1 MPDDPGSGPDAERPI
16 LFLSYARGD
25 RARAQKLAAALQKVG
40 FQVWWDALIEGGAQF
55 ANSIS
60 EALDRADAVI
70 VLWSQSS
77 VESDWVRDEAAIGR
91 DRHRLVPLSLDG
103 SKPPLG
109 FRQYQAIRLDE
120 WNGGADAPE
129 IAAIARA
136 VGGVSHS
143 PIPELPAHRPDLP
156 AHGAISRRT
165 LIEAGVAAGALAATG
180 AVGWAF
186 RDEIFGGEPDPSIAV
201 LPFKNLG
208 ADDGQAYFTE
218 GLTEEVRAALRRI
231 KGLKVLAGTSSE
243 AASEEKA
250 DARTIARKLHVA
262 WLLEGSAQLDADK
275 VRVGVDLTD
284 GKTGFSKWSTKVDRR
299 LTDIFALQSE
309 IAGLVAQ
316 AMSARVVTAE
326 PPRGGTRNIKAYEH
340 FLRGRSLFN
349 LGKDEPTDRAALAQY
364 DAALAEDPR
373 FALAQAARSRVIAA
387 IAIEYAPASQ
397 LKGLY
402 DEAIDAAQR
411 AIDIEPKLAEAQ
423 LAMGFALYTGRL
435 DVAGARPFYDRAFA
449 LANGNADILLLFALY
464 CSRAGR
470 AADAQAA
477 IAQALA
483 LDPLNP
489 RTHRASGSIEYAAR
503 HYQAALAPLERALA
517 LNPNLSNAHSLIGY
531 CKMQLG
537 DLPGA
542 AAAFEAEPHVIF
554 RLSGLAIVHRKM
566 GDEARA
572 RREFAGLV
580 KEGGDAALYQQA
592 QVLAQWGDAN
602 RAIAAL
608 EKARAVGDSGL
619 IYFATDP
626 MLDPIRGQPG
636 FARLRQEMRLG

>member
-1 MPDDPGSGPDAERPI
+1 MSEEARSPSETKQPI
-16 LFLSYARGD
+16 LFLSYARDD
-25 RARAQKLAAALQKVG
+25 RARAQKLAAALQQAG

-70 VLWSQSS
+70 VLWSQRS

-109 FRQYQAIRLDE
+109 FRQYQAIRLDR
-120 WNGGADAPE
+120 WNGNADASE

-136 VGGVSHS
+136 VSGVAHT
-143 PIPELPAHRPDLP
+143 PIPDLP
-156 AHGAISRRT
+156 ARRRVSRRS
-165 LIEAGVAAGALAATG
+165 LLAGAAGAGTLAAAG
-180 AVGWAF
+180 GLGWLLK
-186 RDEIFGGEPDPSIAV
+186 DELLGGEPDPSIAV

-231 KGLKVLAGTSSE
+231 AGLKVLAGTSSE

-250 DARTIARKLHVA
+250 DARAIARKLHVA

-275 VRVGVDLTD
+275 VRIAVDLTD
-284 GKTGFSKWSTKVDRR
+284 GKTGFSKWSTKVDRQ

-326 PPRGGTRNIKAYEH
+326 PPRGGTRNVKAYEH

-364 DAALAEDPR
+364 DAALADDPR
-373 FALAQAARSRVIAA
+373 FALAHAARSRVIAA

-397 LKGLY
+397 LKALY
-402 DEAIDAAQR
+402 GEAIRAAQR

-435 DVAGARPFYDRAFA
+435 DVAGARPFYDRAYA

-503 HYQAALAPLERALA
+503 HYRAALAPLERALA
-517 LNPNLSNAHSLIGY
+517 LNPSLSNAHSLIGY
-531 CKMQLG
+531 SKMQLG

-542 AAAFEAEPHVIF
+542 LAAFTAEPHAIF
-554 RLSGLAIVHRKM
+554 RVSGLAIVHRKM
-566 GDEARA
+566 GDEVRA
-572 RREFAGLV
+572 SREFAELV
-580 KEGGDAALYQQA
+580 RQEGDAALYQQA
-592 QVLAQWGDAN
+592 QVLAQWGEAD

-626 MLDPIRGQPG
+626 MLDPIRARPG
-636 FARLRQEMRLG
+636 FARLRREMGLG